1 MGSPEVGDCDGVLR
15 HVWVYLDKETDPPTC
30 AELEAHL
37 EECPSCQRV
46 VQFDR
51 KFKLLVRRC
60 ADAGPVPAAR
70 VEALRVRL
78 VARLRSQ
85 RPSQSL

>member
-1 MGSPEVGDCDGVLR
+1 MGSPEVGDCDGVQR

-30 AELEAHL
+30 AELEAHIAG
-37 EECPSCQRV
+37 CPACQRV

-60 ADAGPVPAAR
+60 ADPGPLPQAR
-70 VEALRVRL
+70 LEALRVRL
-78 VARLRSQ
+78 VARLRSEP
-85 RPSQSL
+85 PSQPV